1 MPLGGYHLYVCP
13 PDGLILIGFPGQVDV
28 SEGSAIS
35 NLSATVTFMVSRE
48 VHPEEDVIV
57 KTYCIEEVGVHE
69 GVGLLGL
76 FKNVVGDHEYEAPF

>member
-1 MPLGGYHLYVCP
+1 
-13 PDGLILIGFPGQVDV
+13 
-28 SEGSAIS
+28 
-35 NLSATVTFMVSRE
+35 MVSRE